1 MYMKGIVSTSVS
13 QEYKLE
19 NSNFYDY
26 LAILK
31 DNYTLNENV
40 LLIQGPQFLFDA
52 FNPEIIRMKGYYAYP
67 PTGLQWLAES
77 LSGRNLNIEILDLN
91 YQLLKRIIEDDNF
104 DHANWL
110 DILGEYVER
119 IDPSIVGVTAVN
131 VNSNMFKPGYPFTDI
146 LRYLRNIDRSII
158 IAGGPLATDEHENFI
173 EKDLCHFV
181 VGKEGE
187 NKIRFLFDSI
197 YKRNSKTIPTPGIYF
212 EYDNIISQTAG
223 PQDVVDPKGNLIN
236 TYNMIEIE
244 DYNKVGSLNPYSRM
258 VGQDVRFAAFQLNR
272 GCKSRCKFCGVPDFM
287 GKGIRH
293 FPVNDLFEEIKF
305 LVEAKNIRHFDVLDD
320 AFLGD
325 KVAARELL
333 IKLVKLRDEYGITWS
348 SNNGLTAISITNELL
363 CLMRDS
369 GCVGFRIGVES
380 GNAALLRKMGKP
392 ANLQQLRKVGKM
404 MNDFPEMFLG
414 AYYIIGMFGS
424 ETFGEMMETFKFSSK
439 IKLDWASFATFQV
452 TSKKTTVTGE
462 LSPDAK
468 EGGNFIP
475 SRADV
480 NRELADSEG
489 VVLGTKIFELPEDLV
504 PSFKQIKE
512 IWFGFN
518 LVANYINNKNLKE
531 GGRPEKFVAWIE
543 AIRIAHLQNPYMS
556 LFAGLGHRLIGNS
569 KFAENHI
576 TYTRNILK
584 ESKYWSDRFA
594 QFALTELVI
603 NSPNDVEETKEALA
617 ILRKKYTKWIE

>member
-1 MYMKGIVSTSVS
+1 MKNIVSTLVS
-13 QEYKLE
+13 RDNNLE
-19 NSNFYDY
+19 NSSFLEY
-26 LAILK
+26 LSILK
-31 DNYTLNENV
+31 DKYTINENV
-40 LLIQGPQFLFDA
+40 LLVQGPQFLFDA
-52 FNPEIIRMKGYYAYP
+52 FNPEIIKMKGYYAYP
-67 PTGLQWLAES
+67 PTGLQWLAKS
-77 LSGRNLNIEILDLN
+77 LSGRNLKIEILDLN
-91 YQLLKRIIEDDNF
+91 YQLLKRINEDDDF
-104 DHANWL
+104 EHENWL

-131 VNSNMFKPGYPFTDI
+131 VNSKVFKPGYPFTDI
-146 LRYLRNIDRSII
+146 LRYLRDIDRSII
-158 IAGGPLATDEHENFI
+158 IAGGPLATDEYENFI

-187 NKIRFLFDSI
+187 NKIKFLFDSI
-197 YKRNSKTIPTPGIYF
+197 YEVRSKTLPTPGIYF
-212 EYDNIISQTAG
+212 KLGNIIAQTAG
-223 PQDVVDPKGNLIN
+223 PQDVVNPRGNLIN

-258 VGQDVRFAAFQLNR
+258 VGQDVSFAAFQLNR
-272 GCKSRCKFCGVPDFM
+272 GCRSRCKFCGVPDFM

-293 FPVNDLFEEIKF
+293 FPVDDLFEEIKF
-305 LVEAKNIRHFDVLDD
+305 LVETKNIRHFDVLDD

-325 KVAARELL
+325 KIAVRELL

-369 GCVGFRIGVES
+369 GCVGFRIGIES

-404 MNDFPEMFLG
+404 LNGFPEMFLG

-424 ETFGEMMETFKFSSK
+424 ETFGEMMETFRFSSE
-439 IKLDWASFATFQV
+439 ISLDWASFATFQV
-452 TSKKTTVTGE
+452 TSKTTTVTGE
-462 LSPDAK
+462 LSPEAK

-480 NRELADSEG
+480 NRELADIEG
-489 VVLGTKIFELPEDLV
+489 VVVGKEIFELPEDLI

-518 LVANYINNKNLKE
+518 LVTNYINNKNLRG

-543 AIRIAHLQNPYMS
+543 ALRIAYPQNPYMS

-569 KFAENHI
+569 KSAGNHI
-576 TYTRNILK
+576 MYARNILK

-594 QFALTELVI
+594 QFALTDLVI
-603 NSPNDVEETKEALA
+603 NFPKDVEETKEALT
-617 ILRKKYTKWIE
+617 ILRRKYTKWIE